1 MALHRAV
8 STVWA
13 RTGAAMTHLVIPIAV
28 VISIFFSCSATAENE
43 TGRGSGRDINKSLVV
58 GYSRQ
63 VFYNVD
69 PNDIMGLTKVWARI
83 VDRKMGNVRESRVV
97 VFRTMA
103 EAESAL
109 KSADV
114 DVVALLPEE
123 FLSLREKVPI
133 AAVMSA
139 DYGKHFYNEL
149 VLIVRSDSGISRV
162 AQLHGKSLR
171 IESGQKGSLPIQWLD
186 TYLMT
191 RVSTDAASFFAGIS
205 EYPNAA
211 QVIMPVFFGQA
222 DACLASRTSFEE
234 MAELNPQIGRRMRI
248 LASSPGFVT
257 GVIAVRGDIRNVRRD
272 NMLKVLRQMQDDPKG
287 RQLLTLFR
295 INRLVE
301 FRPEHM
307 SSIEKVLRE
316 HRNRFERN
324 ARRKS

>member
-1 MALHRAV
+1 
-8 STVWA
+8 
-13 RTGAAMTHLVIPIAV
+13 MTHLVGTIAV
-28 VISIFFSCSATAENE
+28 VIFFFFSSAATAENW
-43 TGRGSGRDINKSLVV
+43 TGRECGNDINKALVV
-58 GYSRQ
+58 GYSKQ

-83 VDRKMGNVRESRVV
+83 VDRKMGNSRDSRVIL
-97 VFRTMA
+97 FRTMA

-114 DVVALLPEE
+114 DIVVLLPEE
-123 FLSLREKVPI
+123 FLSLRERVPI
-133 AAVMSA
+133 TAVMSA
-139 DYGKHFYNEL
+139 DYGKNFYNEL
-149 VLIVRSDSGISRV
+149 VLMVRNDSGISRV
-162 AQLHGKSLR
+162 DQLRGKSLR
-171 IESGQKGSLPIQWLD
+171 IESGQKGLLPIQWLD
-186 TYLMT
+186 TYLMA
-191 RVSTDAASFFAGIS
+191 RVSTDAERFFAGIS
-205 EYPNAA
+205 LYPSAA

-257 GVIAVRGDIRNVRRD
+257 GIIAVRKDVRNVRRD
-272 NMLKVLRQMQDDPKG
+272 DLLKVLQRMQDDPKG

-316 HRNRFERN
+316 HRNRFARN
-324 ARRKS
+324 ARRKP